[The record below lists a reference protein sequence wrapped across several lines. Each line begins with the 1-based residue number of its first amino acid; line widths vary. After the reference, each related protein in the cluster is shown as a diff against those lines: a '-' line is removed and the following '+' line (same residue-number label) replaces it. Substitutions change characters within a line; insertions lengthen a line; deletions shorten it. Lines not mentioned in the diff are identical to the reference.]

1 MKGDR
6 TMRSLTLLHVTKR
19 YGDLTALSDFSMRF
33 RQGIYG
39 ILGANGAGKST
50 MMNLITD
57 NVRRD
62 EGRILYG
69 RTDILDLGDKF
80 RKVLGYMPQQQGIYE
95 QMTAESFV
103 SYMGRLKG
111 LRGRELREECER
123 VLALA
128 NLTDV
133 RHKKAGGFSGGMK
146 QRLLLAQALLGNP
159 QVLLLDEPTAGL
171 DPRERI
177 RIRNFIKELS
187 KDRIVLLA
195 THIVSDIESIAD
207 YVLLMKKG
215 QLVKVDTPRRL
226 MDSLPLDWGTVAA
239 HVSLEDVYLYYLDRE
254 EEEDTGVRR
263 RLRGKEG
270 HPISERRREGLRPE
284 EEDTSDDFY
293 PERKAGER
301 RKTDG

>member
-1 MKGDR
+1 
-6 TMRSLTLLHVTKR
+6 MRSLTLLHVTKR